1 MGDLRRC
8 LSLAVLVAATRRSSR
23 GFGGATPGAARM
35 VSRASVAWLCSNYS
49 GPGGCGVVLSS
60 SLRLGALWLAAR
72 SMSPRAM
79 QG

>member
-8 LSLAVLVAATRRSSR
+8 LSLAVLVAATRLSSR
-23 GFGGATPGAARM
+23 GCGGATPGAARM
-35 VSRASVAWLCSNYS
+35 VSRASVACFCSNYS
-49 GPGGCGVVLSS
+49 VPGGCGLVLSS
-60 SLRLGALWLAAR
+60 SLRLVALWLASR